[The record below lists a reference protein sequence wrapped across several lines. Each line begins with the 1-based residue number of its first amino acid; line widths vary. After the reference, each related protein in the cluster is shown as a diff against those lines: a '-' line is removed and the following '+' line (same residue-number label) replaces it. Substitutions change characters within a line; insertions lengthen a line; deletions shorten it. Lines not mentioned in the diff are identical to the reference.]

1 MKVILLKDVK
11 NLGKKHEIKEVSGGY
26 ARNFLLRQGLAKA
39 ADKKE
44 ISKVEREK
52 EAERRKKEMEREELK
67 KKLSEIDG
75 SEIVIK
81 LKVGE
86 KGELFESVTAQKVAE
101 RIKEEKGL
109 EVDKKHIEMEEPIK
123 NLGEY
128 PVELKFGEEEK
139 AQMKLKIKEEK

>member
-11 NLGKKHEIKEVSGGY
+11 NLGKKHEVKEVSGGY

-52 EAERRKKEMEREELK
+52 EMEKRKREIEKEELK
-67 KKLSEIDG
+67 KALSKIDG
-75 SEIVIK
+75 SELVIQ

-86 KGELFESVTAQKVAE
+86 KGELFESVTAQKVTE
-101 RIKEEKGL
+101 KIKEEKGL
-109 EVDKKHIEMEEPIK
+109 QIDKKHIEMEDPIK
-123 NLGEY
+123 SLGEY
-128 PVELKFGEEEK
+128 AVGLKLEEGVE